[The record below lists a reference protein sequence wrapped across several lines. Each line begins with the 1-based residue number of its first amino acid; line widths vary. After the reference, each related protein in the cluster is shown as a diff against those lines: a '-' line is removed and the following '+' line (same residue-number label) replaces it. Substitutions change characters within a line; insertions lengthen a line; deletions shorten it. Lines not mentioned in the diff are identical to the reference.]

1 MEKLE
6 NIFHPQIGLLTH
18 IGTAHLA
25 NFQSE
30 EELIDEK
37 IKLFKHSETVIYNG
51 DNPLVDKKIKKLY
64 SSKKLISYGFKEY
77 NQVYFKNN
85 ILKTKR

>member
-30 EELIDEK
+30 ETD
-37 IKLFKHSETVIYNG
+37 
-51 DNPLVDKKIKKLY
+51 
-64 SSKKLISYGFKEY
+64 
-77 NQVYFKNN
+77 
-85 ILKTKR
+85 